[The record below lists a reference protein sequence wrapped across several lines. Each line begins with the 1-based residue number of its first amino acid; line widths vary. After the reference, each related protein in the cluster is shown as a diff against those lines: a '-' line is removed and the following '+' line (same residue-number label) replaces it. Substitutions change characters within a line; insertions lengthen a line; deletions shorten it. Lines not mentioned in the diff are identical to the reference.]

1 MSIDVSSLGPSI
13 VLKWASG
20 MQNVQSIIASIGT
33 ASNYLQA
40 AAFTA
45 LSVVWVLQQCIEP
58 KQLSCTEL
66 HKRINESAQKL
77 EKMQYEVNQAFR
89 QVRCRE
95 DEEQRKRQRAG

>member
-45 LSVVWVLQQCIEP
+45 LSVVWVLQQCVCNP
-58 KQLSCTEL
+58 LSSNGL
-66 HKRINESAQKL
+66 SGFP
-77 EKMQYEVNQAFR
+77 VNSFFL
-89 QVRCRE
+89 VLLY
-95 DEEQRKRQRAG
+95 